1 VRIVGGVSVVK
12 LVILGGPG
20 SGKGTQAAL
29 LCRHLDI
36 LLISTGEIFRRAI
49 AAQTD
54 LGKKAQPYVEKGE
67 LVPDPIAIE
76 LIRDRLTQADTSRGW
91 LLDGYPRTAFQAEEL
106 DFFLERTGEQRPWA
120 IHLQVPEDV
129 LLARCLNRR
138 EQRPDDSPEFV
149 CRRIQLFNERTIP
162 ILDYYDYCHQLV
174 TVNGNQ
180 PSELVLQEILTGI
193 MVNK

>member
-1 VRIVGGVSVVK
+1 MK

-29 LCRHLDI
+29 LCRRLDI
-36 LLISTGEIFRRAI
+36 LLVSTGEIFRRAI

-54 LGKKAQPYVEKGE
+54 LGKKAQPYVEQGE

-106 DFFLERTGEQRPWA
+106 DFFLERTGERRPWA
-120 IHLQVPEDV
+120 IHLETPEYV
-129 LLARCLNRR
+129 LLERCLNRR
-138 EQRPDDSPEFV
+138 DKRLDDSPEFV
-149 CRRIQLFNERTIP
+149 RRRIQLFNERTIP

-180 PSELVLQEILTGI
+180 PSERVLQEILTGI

>member
-1 VRIVGGVSVVK
+1 MK

-20 SGKGTQAAL
+20 SGTGTQAAL

-49 AAQTD
+49 ARQTD
-54 LGKKAQPYVEKGE
+54 LGNKAQPYVEQGE

-149 CRRIQLFNERTIP
+149 RRRIQLFNERTIP